1 MLLFLAIAAAPVDKV
16 EGVPTQ
22 VLAQA
27 TSVSFLDL
35 FLQADPI
42 VKMVMLFLLLA
53 SLWSWAIIFDKILS
67 LAIVRRKMANLEKMF
82 WSGQTLDNLFKYIS
96 KNKEHHP
103 MANVL
108 SAAIEEWNNRSSQQ
122 GTYIHAKER
131 IENSMQVAISKS
143 IASLE
148 THVGT
153 LATIAS
159 SSPFIGLFGT
169 VWGIMVSFQSI
180 AASKNTTLAVVAPGI
195 AEALLATAFGLI
207 AAIPAV
213 IFYNKFM
220 ATIDEISNRTEDFR
234 TEIITIIL
242 RELEKDN

>member
-1 MLLFLAIAAAPVDKV
+1 MLWFLALTAAPVAKV
-16 EGVPTQ
+16 EDLSIQ
-22 VLAQA
+22 IAAQA
-27 TSVSFLDL
+27 TNMSFLDL

-42 VKMVMLFLLLA
+42 VKFVMLFLILA
-53 SLWSWAIIFDKILS
+53 SLWSWTIIFDRMIS
-67 LAIVRRKMANLEKMF
+67 LEVIKRKMSNMEKMF
-82 WSGQTLDNLFKYIS
+82 WSGQAIDGLFKYVN
-96 KNKEHHP
+96 KNKETHP
-103 MANVL
+103 IANVL
-108 SAAIEEWNNRSSQQ
+108 SAAIEEWNSKSLQQ
-122 GTYIHAKER
+122 HGPLVHIKER
-131 IENSMQVAISKS
+131 IENSMQVAINKS

-148 THVGT
+148 SNIGS

-213 IFYNKFM
+213 IFYNKFTS
-220 ATIDEISNRTEDFR
+220 TIDDISNRTEDFR
-234 TEIITIIL
+234 IELTTIIL
-242 RELEKDN
+242 RELEK

>member
-1 MLLFLAIAAAPVDKV
+1 MLWLLALTAAPVAKV
-16 EGVPTQ
+16 EDLSIQ
-22 VLAQA
+22 IAAQA
-27 TSVSFLDL
+27 TNMSFLDL

-42 VKMVMLFLLLA
+42 VKFVMLFLILA
-53 SLWSWAIIFDKILS
+53 SLWSWTIIFDRMIS
-67 LAIVRRKMANLEKMF
+67 LAVIKRKMSNMEKMF
-82 WSGQTLDNLFKYIS
+82 WSGQAIDGLFKYVN
-96 KNKEHHP
+96 KNKETHP
-103 MANVL
+103 IANVL
-108 SAAIEEWNNRSSQQ
+108 SAAIEEWNSKSLQQ
-122 GTYIHAKER
+122 HGPLVHIKER
-131 IENSMQVAISKS
+131 IENSMQVAINKS

-148 THVGT
+148 SNIGS

-213 IFYNKFM
+213 IFYNKFTS
-220 ATIDEISNRTEDFR
+220 TIDDISNRTEDFR
-234 TEIITIIL
+234 IELTTIIL
-242 RELEKDN
+242 RELEK